1 MIAPGKEEVALSA
14 ALNKANKEVASIVAA
29 MADAN
34 IGNVGRNIVAKA
46 LEPIFQGIVVGHA
59 TNTSPEEI
67 EDALSNVY
75 LLSLA
80 YYFKR
85 RYLKRA
91 DVVKAAQKAI
101 DAIAQ
106 EIGNNIDKDFP
117 ATNTLITTPSGKLD
131 S

>member
-1 MIAPGKEEVALSA
+1 MIAPGKDEIALSK
-14 ALNKANKEVASIVAA
+14 ALAKANQEVASIVAA
-29 MADAN
+29 MAAAE

-59 TNTSPEEI
+59 TNASPEEI

-80 YYFKR
+80 YYFKK

-117 ATNTLITTPSGKLD
+117 ATNTIIQTPSGKLD